1 MAVRKEEREASAEE
15 EDGEDKFDMKF
26 FGFSKDEVPA
36 VLKYVYITIFAVA
49 VIGVITYLMS
59 KLDDSKGSKSPL
71 KKKKASPN
79 KSSSPPKIVK
89 K

>member
-1 MAVRKEEREASAEE
+1 
-15 EDGEDKFDMKF
+15 MKF

-36 VLKYVYITIFAVA
+36 VLKYVYIAIFAIGI
-49 VIGVITYLMS
+49 IGVITYLMS

-71 KKKKASPN
+71 KKKKSSPSKNASPS
-79 KSSSPPKIVK
+79 KPVK